1 MNSPTYGSAIRT
13 DDIIDRDSALDED
26 EDMDSA
32 ALLSE
37 HDDPDPQQQLAAFR
51 LWINET
57 RHQLAKTLPM
67 TLSGSIRSWTS
78 VLELRA
84 LGHIGYK
91 QLAGRSLA
99 LLVVNLTGY
108 PLMYGFGGALESL
121 CSQAFTNKNANKRIG
136 IYVQH
141 ALWIFLAVNVLIT
154 LFWLHP
160 DIVFRVLAKTDPEV
174 IQYAKT
180 YLQFECIYF
189 PCVIIQTCLKR
200 FILAQGLMQPTIWF
214 ELSGLVAM
222 YVSLQLF
229 VSDSSGTNLGF
240 IGVPLAATIAY
251 AAALVANILYI
262 CLSPCRSEWGP
273 FTLVG
278 FRRNARLIIGLGV
291 PCGVSG
297 IASFG
302 FSDLATIAVA
312 ALGTQSLAIQAVLNS
327 CKSALSRTGSY
338 LGMVVSNRVGNLIGA
353 HKPEKALLSTKVS
366 VAMMSLV
373 CSLLAIVMLSFQ
385 NTIASFIT
393 KDRTLI
399 VDLLPLLPLLAVV
412 VVFDMVSNVLTGVLR
427 GQGRQG
433 IAAVIRVISLYV
445 IALPLAYVL
454 TFYLNLGLYGMW
466 VGLAF
471 GFVLISC
478 AECWLVFTSNWD
490 DEVQKSIL
498 RIDDSKD
505 LAVTDYLHH
514 GERAPLLGGA
524 NQNQPDRPRLP
535 C

>member
-1 MNSPTYGSAIRT
+1 MNSPAYGSAVYTAATLDHDSVRSE
-13 DDIIDRDSALDED
+13 DD
-26 EDMDSA
+26 DMDSA
-32 ALLSE
+32 LTGE
-37 HDDPDPQQQLAAFR
+37 QEYPQRPSTFR
-51 LWINET
+51 LWTAET
-57 RHQLAKTLPM
+57 RHQFSKALPM
-67 TLSGSIRSWTS
+67 AISGTIRSWTS

-121 CSQAFTNKNANKRIG
+121 CSQAFTNNPANKRIG
-136 IYVQH
+136 AYVQH
-141 ALWIFLAVNVLIT
+141 ALWIFLPANLFIT

-160 DIVFRVLAKTDPEV
+160 DFVFRVLAKTDPEV

-180 YLQFECIYF
+180 YLRFECIYF
-189 PCVIIQTCLKR
+189 PCVITQTCLKR
-200 FILAQGLMQPTIWF
+200 FILAQGLMQPTVWF

-229 VSDSSGTNLGF
+229 VSSRSGVNLGF
-240 IGVPLAATIAY
+240 VGVPLAATIAY
-251 AAALVANILYI
+251 VAVLVSNIMYI

-273 FTLVG
+273 FTFSG
-278 FRRNARLIIGLGV
+278 FRRNARLIISLGV

-312 ALGTQSLAIQAVLNS
+312 ALGSQSLAIQAVLNS

-353 HKPEKALLSTKVS
+353 QKPERALLSTKVS
-366 VAMMSLV
+366 IAMMSLA
-373 CSLLAIVMLSFQ
+373 CGLLATVMLSFH

-393 KDRTLI
+393 KDRMLI
-399 VDLLPLLPLLAVV
+399 QGLLPLLPFLTIV

-454 TFYLNLGLYGMW
+454 AFYFDLGLYGMW
-466 VGLAF
+466 IGLAL
-471 GFVLISC
+471 GFVLISG
-478 AECWLVFTSNWD
+478 AEFWLVITSDWNG
-490 DEVQKSIL
+490 EVQKSTL
-498 RIDDSKD
+498 RINDSKSLRTVD
-505 LAVTDYLHH
+505 SHH
-514 GERAPLLGGA
+514 YE
-524 NQNQPDRPRLP
+524 
-535 C
+535 

>member
-1 MNSPTYGSAIRT
+1 MNSPIYSGAICT
-13 DDIIDRDSALDED
+13 AVTIDQESEQSEDDDTGI
-26 EDMDSA
+26 
-32 ALLSE
+32 ALLCEQEDS
-37 HDDPDPQQQLAAFR
+37 DLPRPATLR
-51 LWINET
+51 LWMNET
-57 RHQLAKTLPM
+57 RYQFSKALPM
-67 TLSGSIRSWTS
+67 AIAGTIRSWTS

-121 CSQAFTNKNANKRIG
+121 CSQAFTNKSANQRIG

-141 ALWIFLAVNVLIT
+141 ALWLFLAVNIFIT

-160 DIVFRVLAKTDPEV
+160 DVVFRILAKTDPEV

-180 YLQFECIYF
+180 YLRFECIYF
-189 PCVIIQTCLKR
+189 PCVIVQTCLKR
-200 FILAQGLMQPTIWF
+200 FILAQGLMRPTIWF
-214 ELSGLVAM
+214 ELAGLVAM

-229 VSDSSGTNLGF
+229 VPSSGANLGF
-240 IGVPLAATIAY
+240 V
-251 AAALVANILYI
+251 
-262 CLSPCRSEWGP
+262 
-273 FTLVG
+273 
-278 FRRNARLIIGLGV
+278 GV

-312 ALGTQSLAIQAVLNS
+312 TLGTQSLAIQAVLNS

-353 HKPEKALLSTKVS
+353 RNPDKAFLSTKVS
-366 VAMMSLV
+366 VAMVSLV
-373 CSLLAIVMLSFQ
+373 CGVLAIVMLSFQ
-385 NTIASFIT
+385 HAIASFIT

-399 VDLLPLLPLLAVV
+399 LGLLPLLPLLVIV
-412 VVFDMVSNVLTGVLR
+412 VVFDIVSNVLTGVLR

-454 TFYLNLGLYGMW
+454 ALYRDLGLYGMW
-466 VGLAF
+466 AGLAF
-471 GFVLISC
+471 GFVLISG
-478 AECWLVFTSNWD
+478 AECWLVFASDWNG
-490 DEVQKSIL
+490 EVQKSIR
-498 RIDDSKD
+498 RINGSKD
-505 LAVTDYLHH
+505 RSIVNSHH
-514 GERAPLLGGA
+514 NEHAPLLNN
-524 NQNQPDRPRLP
+524 NQNQAGHM